1 MAELIQRKPKQEA
14 EEQVKK
20 TAEKAA
26 DAGKK
31 AKETVKKEVKEAAP
45 KKQEQKPAAE
55 KKPEKKPQTIEPK
68 KPTGGS
74 TIGLRIGAVVLW
86 ILAIVCEVF
95 AIMALLEYMIPPFGM
110 SMMLFLII
118 MIVLDMAFAILA
130 AQLWKKANH
139 IKPMSEKRGK
149 FLFYLWNELGV
160 IMACICFIP
169 LIVMLI
175 KNDKLD
181 KKTKVIATI
190 IAIVALLIT
199 GVASAD
205 WNPISAEQ
213 KEEAE
218 NSITSSVYW
227 TQFGHKYH
235 LKWNGDENAEPVEN
249 DCPYIRNS
257 SAVYKGPVAEAIE
270 AGRTAICSY
279 CAAHAASDWGMNLNL
294 DALNVEDK
302 QEVLEEVKDQLPEVV
317 DTTEAR

>member
-1 MAELIQRKPKQEA
+1 MAEKIVRGEKKETAPVQKAA
-14 EEQVKK
+14 ETAKK
-20 TAEKAA
+20 AAPAAKKAA
-26 DAGKK
+26 DA
-31 AKETVKKEVKEAAP
+31 A
-45 KKQEQKPAAE
+45 
-55 KKPEKKPQTIEPK
+55 KKPQQTVVTPN

-74 TIGLRIGAVVLW
+74 TVGLRIGAVVLW
-86 ILAIVCEVF
+86 VLAIVCEVF
-95 AIMALLEYMIPPFGM
+95 AIMAIMQYFIPPFGM
-110 SMMLFLII
+110 SPLVFLII
-118 MIVLDMAFAILA
+118 MIVLDLAFAILA

-160 IMACICFIP
+160 IMACVCFIP
-169 LIVMLI
+169 LIILLL

-181 KKTKVIATI
+181 KKTKTIA
-190 IAIVALLIT
+190 AIVAVVALLIT

-205 WNPISAEQ
+205 FNPISAEQ

-235 LKWNGDENAEPVEN
+235 LKWNESGEEPAEGEKAD

-257 SAVYKGPVAEAIE
+257 SSVYKGSVTEAIE

-279 CAAHAASDWGMNLNL
+279 CASHASDWGIDLNL
-294 DALNVEDK
+294 EALNIENKD
-302 QEVLEEVKDQLPEVV
+302 EVLAEAGGEAPA
-317 DTTEAR
+317 DTKGE